1 MKSLKSRWFDAA
13 LIGAFA
19 LVTTAAL
26 AVEKDRRARIMANH
40 TAALARLA
48 LDGTL
53 SFAGCFGALLP

>member
-1 MKSLKSRWFDAA
+1 VPILELPSKARAVSLKSLKSRWFDAA

-26 AVEKDRRARIMANH
+26 A
-40 TAALARLA
+40 RLA

>member
-26 AVEKDRRARIMANH
+26 A
-40 TAALARLA
+40 RLA